1 MFMPVT
7 RGGVNGAIEPA
18 AMRTV
23 DGAIVTFVTSLL
35 TRLIVTPPVGAG
47 ADRVT
52 GNAADWPGPTV
63 ILDGRMMVPG
73 LTTLTVALV
82 SAISG
87 KALAWIVVSPSA
99 TLVTGTVTLEALP
112 GKMTLD
118 GTVATAGFKE
128 LKFMV
133 SPTAGAG
140 AERFSVRFCVA
151 IPLIVRL
158 MGKKLIVAVTLTVAL
173 APV

>member
-1 MFMPVT
+1 MPVT

-18 AMRTV
+18 AMVTV
-23 DGAIVTFVTSLL
+23 EGAMVTFVRSLL

-52 GNAADWPGPTV
+52 ANVADWPGPT
-63 ILDGRMMVPG
+63 LTPGGRTIVPG
-73 LTTLTVALV
+73 LTTLTVAPV

-99 TLVTGTVTLEALP
+99 TLVTGTMTLEALP
-112 GKMTLD
+112 GIRTVA

-128 LKFMV
+128 LKLIDR
-133 SPTAGAG
+133 PPAGAG

-151 IPLIVRL
+151 TPLIVRVT
-158 MGKKLIVAVTLTVAL
+158 GKKLSVAVTLTVAL
-173 APV
+173 AAL